1 MRGFK
6 WGLSEAMRLGMRA
19 RQCQVIARC
28 AITLVLGWGGFW
40 GCGSAAQAQDSG
52 SPTAANSP
60 SDSWHDMETKY
71 IFGFT
76 TGSGIGLEGEK
87 EFTVDTIG
95 RFGKRDGHYAATET
109 KYEFEFT
116 PSQFIQ
122 IEFGAL
128 GSTHNIGGVTDL
140 GDRSQVAVAGAFA
153 EFRYLAI
160 ERTSNNPLA
169 VTLAVEP
176 TMRRIDETS
185 GEKVRN
191 FEFETTVNADLEL
204 LRNRLFA
211 GFNLL
216 YEPEVT
222 KTGFGDTQREATFGG
237 SAALSLRVASNVV
250 VGGEVWYLRHY
261 DDVGLSAFTGDA
273 VMLGPTLYVQF
284 TPKMFMTAAYNGQ
297 VWGREIGNP
306 VSLNLAEFQRHRAKL
321 KFAYEF

>member
-1 MRGFK
+1 
-6 WGLSEAMRLGMRA
+6 
-19 RQCQVIARC
+19 VIAG
-28 AITLVLGWGGFW
+28 ISGYGG
-40 GCGSAAQAQDSG
+40 AARAEDAS
-52 SPTAANSP
+52 
-60 SDSWHDMETKY
+60 SWRDIETKY

-87 EFTVDTIG
+87 EFTVDSIG
-95 RFGKRDGHYAATET
+95 RFAKRDGNYAATET

-140 GDRSQVAVAGAFA
+140 DDRNQVALAGGFA
-153 EFRYLAI
+153 EFRYLAL

-176 TMRRIDETS
+176 TVRRIDETS
-185 GEKVRN
+185 GERVRN

-204 LRNRLFA
+204 MRNRLYA

-222 KTGFGDTQREATFGG
+222 QMLTGETQREATFGG
-237 SAALSLRVASNVV
+237 SAALSLRLASNVV
-250 VGGEVWYLRHY
+250 LGGEVWYLRHY
-261 DDVGLSAFTGDA
+261 DAANLTSFTGDA
-273 VMLGPTLYVQF
+273 VMLGPTLYLRF
-284 TPKMFMTAAYNGQ
+284 TPKMFMTAAWNAQ

-321 KFAYEF
+321 KFAWEF

>member
-1 MRGFK
+1 MRSWAGQ
-6 WGLSEAMRLGMRA
+6 WYSLGLLIS
-19 RQCQVIARC
+19 C
-28 AITLVLGWGGFW
+28 VLF
-40 GCGSAAQAQDSG
+40 GSTGSVHAQDAS
-52 SPTAANSP
+52 
-60 SDSWHDMETKY
+60 SWKDIETKY

-87 EFTVDTIG
+87 EFTIDTIG

-116 PSQFIQ
+116 PTQFIQ

-140 GDRSQVAVAGAFA
+140 DDRRQVAATGAFA
-153 EFRYLAI
+153 ELRYLAI

-176 TMRRIDETS
+176 TVRLIDETS
-185 GEKVRN
+185 GGRVRN
-191 FEFETTVNADLEL
+191 YEFETTVNADLEL
-204 LRNRLFA
+204 MKNRLFA

-222 KTGFGDTQREATFGG
+222 WTPMGDVQREAKFGG
-237 SAALSLRVASNVV
+237 SAALSLRVASNVT

-261 DDVGLSAFTGDA
+261 DAANLTAFTGDA

-284 TPKMFMTAAYNGQ
+284 TPKMFMTAAWNTQ

-306 VSLNLAEFQRHRAKL
+306 VSFNLAEFQRHRAKL
-321 KFAYEF
+321 KFAWEF

>member
-1 MRGFK
+1 MRSWAAAGQRQSI
-6 WGLSEAMRLGMRA
+6 GLLLVSCVFFGCAGRA
-19 RQCQVIARC
+19 R
-28 AITLVLGWGGFW
+28 
-40 GCGSAAQAQDSG
+40 AQDAS
-52 SPTAANSP
+52 
-60 SDSWHDMETKY
+60 SWKDIETKY

-116 PSQFIQ
+116 PTQFIQ

-140 GDRSQVAVAGAFA
+140 DDRRQVAASGAFA
-153 EFRYLAI
+153 ELRYLAI
-160 ERTSNNPLA
+160 ERTSNNPLS

-176 TMRRIDETS
+176 TVRLTDETS
-185 GEKVRN
+185 GQRVRN
-191 FEFETTVNADLEL
+191 YEFETTVNADLEL

-222 KTGFGDTQREATFGG
+222 WTTTGEVQREAKLGG
-237 SAALSLRVASNVV
+237 SAALSLRIASNIV

-261 DDVGLSAFTGDA
+261 DAANLAAFTGDA
-273 VMLGPTLYVQF
+273 VMLGPSIYVQF
-284 TPKMFMTAAYNGQ
+284 TPKMFMTAAWNTQ

-321 KFAYEF
+321 KFAWEF

>member
-1 MRGFK
+1 
-6 WGLSEAMRLGMRA
+6 MRA
-19 RQCQVIARC
+19 RILSRVHSIALCVIAG
-28 AITLVLGWGGFW
+28 ISSY
-40 GCGSAAQAQDSG
+40 GSAARAEDAS
-52 SPTAANSP
+52 
-60 SDSWHDMETKY
+60 SWRDIETKY

-87 EFTVDTIG
+87 EFTVDSIG
-95 RFGKRDGHYAATET
+95 RFGKRDGNYAATET

-140 GDRSQVAVAGAFA
+140 DDRNQVALAGGFA
-153 EFRYLAI
+153 EFRYLAL

-176 TMRRIDETS
+176 TVRRIDETS
-185 GEKVRN
+185 GERVRN

-204 LRNRLFA
+204 MRNRLYA

-222 KTGFGDTQREATFGG
+222 QMLTGETQREATFGG
-237 SAALSLRVASNVV
+237 SAALSLRLASNVV
-250 VGGEVWYLRHY
+250 LGGEVWYLRHY
-261 DDVGLSAFTGDA
+261 DAANLTSFTGDA
-273 VMLGPTLYVQF
+273 VMLGPTLYLRF
-284 TPKMFMTAAYNGQ
+284 TPKMFMTAAWNAQ

-321 KFAYEF
+321 KLAWEF

>member
-1 MRGFK
+1 MRR
-6 WGLSEAMRLGMRA
+6 WVEARPRLLAAFLLAALLGSVGNVRA
-19 RQCQVIARC
+19 EDA
-28 AITLVLGWGGFW
+28 T
-40 GCGSAAQAQDSG
+40 
-52 SPTAANSP
+52 
-60 SDSWHDMETKY
+60 SWKEIETKY

-87 EFTVDTIG
+87 EVTVDTIG

-116 PSQFIQ
+116 PTQFIQ

-128 GSTHNIGGVTDL
+128 GSTHDIGGVTGLD
-140 GDRSQVAVAGAFA
+140 DRRQFAASGAFG
-153 EFRYLAI
+153 ELRYLAM
-160 ERTSNNPLA
+160 ERTSNNPWS

-176 TMRRIDETS
+176 TVRFVDETS
-185 GEKVRN
+185 GQRRVLN
-191 FEFETTVNADLEL
+191 YEFETTINADLEL
-204 LRNRLFA
+204 MKNRLYA

-222 KTGFGDTQREATFGG
+222 YNPTGEVQREATAGG
-237 SAALSLRVASNVV
+237 SAALSLRIASNVL

-261 DDVGLSAFTGDA
+261 DAANLSAFTGDA

-284 TPKMFMTAAYNGQ
+284 TPKTFMTAAWNTQ
-297 VWGREIGNP
+297 VWGREVGNP
-306 VSLNLAEFQRHRAKL
+306 VSLNLAEFQRHRARL

>member
-1 MRGFK
+1 M
-6 WGLSEAMRLGMRA
+6 AMRVKTMRKRVGPRQSLGLLLS
-19 RQCQVIARC
+19 CVVFGC
-28 AITLVLGWGGFW
+28 A
-40 GCGSAAQAQDSG
+40 GSARAED
-52 SPTAANSP
+52 ANS
-60 SDSWHDMETKY
+60 WKEIETKY

-87 EFTVDTIG
+87 EFTVDSIG

-140 GDRSQVAVAGAFA
+140 DDRRQVALSGAFA
-153 EFRYLAI
+153 ELRYLAI

-169 VTLAVEP
+169 VTLAIEP
-176 TMRRIDETS
+176 TVRLIDET
-185 GEKVRN
+185 GGARVRN
-191 FEFETTVNADLEL
+191 YEFETIVNADIEL
-204 LRNRLFA
+204 LKNRLFA

-222 KTGFGDTQREATFGG
+222 WNALGDTQREAKFGG
-237 SAALSLRVASNVV
+237 SAALSLRIASNVV

-261 DDVGLSAFTGDA
+261 DSAALTSFTGDA
-273 VMLGPTLYVQF
+273 VMLGPTLYIQF
-284 TPKMFMTAAYNGQ
+284 TPKMFMTAAWNTQ
-297 VWGREIGNP
+297 VWGREIGSP
-306 VSLNLAEFQRHRAKL
+306 VSLNLAEFQRNRAKL
-321 KFAYEF
+321 KFAVEF

>member
-1 MRGFK
+1 MRR
-6 WGLSEAMRLGMRA
+6 W
-19 RQCQVIARC
+19 
-28 AITLVLGWGGFW
+28 
-40 GCGSAAQAQDSG
+40 AQAETWQLPAFLLVALLGCAGNARAEDA
-52 SPTAANSP
+52 T
-60 SDSWHDMETKY
+60 SWKEIETKY

-95 RFGKRDGHYAATET
+95 RIGKRDGHYTATET

-116 PSQFIQ
+116 PTQFIQ

-128 GSTHNIGGVTDL
+128 GSTNNIGGVTGLD
-140 GDRSQVAVAGAFA
+140 DRSQVAASGAFA
-153 EFRYLAI
+153 ELRYLAI
-160 ERTSNNPLA
+160 ERTSNNPWS

-176 TMRRIDETS
+176 TVRFIDETS
-185 GEKVRN
+185 GARVRN
-191 FEFETTVNADLEL
+191 YEFETTINADLEL
-204 LRNRLFA
+204 MKNRLFA

-222 KTGFGDTQREATFGG
+222 YNPTGEVQREAKFGG
-237 SAALSLRVASNVV
+237 SAALSLRLASNVL

-261 DDVGLSAFTGDA
+261 DAANLTAFTGDA

-284 TPKMFMTAAYNGQ
+284 TPKMFMTAAWNTQ

>member
-1 MRGFK
+1 MSGRCHTIALCATAC
-6 WGLSEAMRLGMRA
+6 LSFL
-19 RQCQVIARC
+19 
-28 AITLVLGWGGFW
+28 
-40 GCGSAAQAQDSG
+40 GCGAARAEDAS
-52 SPTAANSP
+52 
-60 SDSWHDMETKY
+60 SWRELETKY

-128 GSTHNIGGVTDL
+128 GSTHNIGGVTGLD
-140 GDRSQVAVAGAFA
+140 GRNQGAFAGGFA

-160 ERTSNNPLA
+160 ERTSSNPLS
-169 VTLAVEP
+169 VTVAFEP
-176 TMRRIDETS
+176 NVRLIDETS
-185 GEKVRN
+185 GERVHN
-191 FEFETTVNADLEL
+191 YEFETTVNADVEL
-204 LRNRLFA
+204 LRNRLYA

-222 KTGFGDTQREATFGG
+222 WTALDETVREATFGG
-237 SAALSLRVASNVV
+237 SAALSFRLMSNVV
-250 VGGEVWYLRHY
+250 LGGEIWYLRHY
-261 DDVGLSAFTGDA
+261 DSPTLTAFTGDA
-273 VMLGPTLYVQF
+273 VMLGPTLYIRF
-284 TPKMFMTAAYNGQ
+284 TPKMFMTAAWNTQ

-321 KFAYEF
+321 KFAWEF

>member
-1 MRGFK
+1 MQ
-6 WGLSEAMRLGMRA
+6 EQMRA
-19 RQCQVIARC
+19 RILSRFHSIALCVIAG
-28 AITLVLGWGGFW
+28 ISGY
-40 GCGSAAQAQDSG
+40 GSAARAEDAS
-52 SPTAANSP
+52 
-60 SDSWHDMETKY
+60 SWRDIETKY

-87 EFTVDTIG
+87 EFTVDSIG
-95 RFGKRDGHYAATET
+95 RFGKRDGNYAATET

-140 GDRSQVAVAGAFA
+140 DDRNQVALAGGFA
-153 EFRYLAI
+153 EFRYLAL

-169 VTLAVEP
+169 VTFAVEP
-176 TMRRIDETS
+176 TVRRIDETS
-185 GEKVRN
+185 GERVRN

-204 LRNRLFA
+204 MRNRLYA

-222 KTGFGDTQREATFGG
+222 QMLTGETQREATFGG
-237 SAALSLRVASNVV
+237 SAALSLRLASNVV
-250 VGGEVWYLRHY
+250 LGGEVWYLRHY
-261 DDVGLSAFTGDA
+261 DAANLTSFTGDA
-273 VMLGPTLYVQF
+273 VMLGPTLYLRF
-284 TPKMFMTAAYNGQ
+284 TPKMFMTAAWNAQ

-321 KFAYEF
+321 KLAWEF

>member
-1 MRGFK
+1 MK
-6 WGLSEAMRLGMRA
+6 AMRSWAGQWRSLGLMISCVLFGCAGGARA
-19 RQCQVIARC
+19 EDASSRRDI
-28 AITLVLGWGGFW
+28 
-40 GCGSAAQAQDSG
+40 
-52 SPTAANSP
+52 
-60 SDSWHDMETKY
+60 ETKY

-87 EFTVDTIG
+87 EFTVDSIG

-109 KYEFEFT
+109 KYEIEFT

-140 GDRSQVAVAGAFA
+140 DDRRQVALSGAFA
-153 EFRYLAI
+153 ELRYLAI
-160 ERTSNNPLA
+160 ERTSSNPLA

-176 TMRRIDETS
+176 TVRLIDETG
-185 GEKVRN
+185 GERVRN
-191 FEFETTVNADLEL
+191 YEFETIVNADIEL
-204 LRNRLFA
+204 LKNRLFA

-222 KTGFGDTQREATFGG
+222 WTALGDTHREAKFGG
-237 SAALSLRVASNVV
+237 SAALSLRIASNIV

-261 DDVGLSAFTGDA
+261 DSPALTAFTGDA
-273 VMLGPTLYVQF
+273 VMLGPTLYIAF
-284 TPKMFMTAAYNGQ
+284 TPKMFMTAAWNTQ

-306 VSLNLAEFQRHRAKL
+306 VSLNLAEFQRNRARL
-321 KFAYEF
+321 KFAWEF

>member
-1 MRGFK
+1 
-6 WGLSEAMRLGMRA
+6 MRA
-19 RQCQVIARC
+19 RIQSGRPHSIARC
-28 AITLVLGWGGFW
+28 AVACVFGW
-40 GCGSAAQAQDSG
+40 CGAARAEDAS
-52 SPTAANSP
+52 
-60 SDSWHDMETKY
+60 SWKDIETKY

-87 EFTVDTIG
+87 EFTVDSIG

-128 GSTHNIGGVTDL
+128 GSTHHIGGVTDL
-140 GDRSQVAVAGAFA
+140 DDRRQVALSGAFA

-160 ERTSNNPLA
+160 ERTSSNPLA
-169 VTLAVEP
+169 VTLAIEP
-176 TMRRIDETS
+176 TVRLIDETS
-185 GEKVRN
+185 GAHVRN
-191 FEFETTVNADLEL
+191 YEFETTINADLEL
-204 LRNRLFA
+204 LKNRLFA

-222 KTGFGDTQREATFGG
+222 WNALGETQREAKFGG
-237 SAALSLRVASNVV
+237 SAALSLRIASSIV

-261 DDVGLSAFTGDA
+261 DNAALTEFTGDA
-273 VMLGPTLYVQF
+273 VMLGPTLYIQF
-284 TPKMFMTAAYNGQ
+284 TPKMFMTAAWNAQ